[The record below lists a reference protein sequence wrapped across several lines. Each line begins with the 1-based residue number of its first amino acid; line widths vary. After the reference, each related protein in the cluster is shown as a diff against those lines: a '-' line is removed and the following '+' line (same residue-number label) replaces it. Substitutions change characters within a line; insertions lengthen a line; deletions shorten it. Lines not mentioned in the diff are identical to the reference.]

1 MTMAAL
7 EHSFTLDVPSSTQ
20 NLAII
25 RDFVSRIAA
34 QAGLTEA
41 DVASLELAVDEACAN
56 VIEHAYGHDSTKQ
69 VVVRAIFDDDAL
81 HIHVIDSGAGFEPS
95 GVKQEEL
102 TELVKKRRTG
112 GLGLRLIRT
121 LMDEVHYEIEPG
133 VKNELRMVKKLRR

>member
-1 MTMAAL
+1 MMPPF

-25 RDFVSRIAA
+25 RDFVSRIAS
-34 QAGLTEA
+34 QAGLADA

-56 VIEHAYGHDSTKQ
+56 VIEHAYGNDATKQ
-69 VVVRAIFDDDAL
+69 VVVRALFDDDTL
-81 HIHVIDSGAGFEPS
+81 QIHVVDSGLGFDPS
-95 GVKQEEL
+95 GIKEEEL
-102 TELVKKRRTG
+102 RELVEKRRTG
-112 GLGLRLIRT
+112 GLGLRLIRS